1 MGEPK
6 QVEELD
12 ESEER
17 EALEEFGAV
26 WSNQGYNSQP
36 GQRGERTAKGYNGT

>member
-12 ESEER
+12 EAEER
-17 EALEEFGAV
+17 EALEEFGAM
-26 WSNQGYNSQP
+26 WSNQG
-36 GQRGERTAKGYNGT
+36 

>member
-1 MGEPK
+1 MGEPE

-17 EALEEFGAV
+17 EVLEEFGAM
-26 WSNQGYNSQP
+26 WSNQG
-36 GQRGERTAKGYNGT
+36 